1 MHTLISYAAP
11 PGPLAREALTK
22 LELPHL
28 AQLLQ
33 RMSIGARLQGEA
45 DDLTPV
51 FDRVLAQS
59 VGLEG
64 ADGLIPWAAHEAHQL
79 GLTTLHGLD
88 GWAWITPCHWN
99 VQSDHVE
106 MADPLQLGLTPRDA
120 ATLFT
125 AMQPYFAEDGITL
138 IAPTAGQPSTR
149 WLAHGAAFVGL
160 PTASLDRVAG
170 RSVDAWM
177 PRQHQAKPLRRLQN
191 EMQMLLYTHPV
202 NDQRTQ
208 FRLPIVN
215 AFWVSGTGSYDP
227 PPAHENTSASDTPC
241 SVRDTLRVPALND
254 DPAAWA
260 LAWHALDAST
270 LAHDVQRLAQG
281 EPVRVTLCS
290 NTAAVT
296 LEAKPLSAWERLR
309 RRIAPLQPHRLLA
322 TL

>member
-11 PGPLAREALTK
+11 PGPLARDALK
-22 LELPHL
+22 RLELPHL

-33 RMSIGARLQGEA
+33 RLSIGARLLGQA

-51 FDRVLAQS
+51 FERVLAQAE
-59 VGLEG
+59 GLEG

-79 GLTTLHGLD
+79 GLSTLHGLD

-106 MADPLQLGLTPRDA
+106 MSDPLQLALTPRDA
-120 ATLFT
+120 SALFM

-138 IAPTAGQPSTR
+138 IAPAAGQPSTR
-149 WLAHGAAFVGL
+149 WLAHGAAFAGL

-170 RSVDAWM
+170 RSVDAWI
-177 PRQHQAKPLRRLQN
+177 PRQPQAKPLRRLQN

-215 AFWVSGTGSYDP
+215 AFWVSGTGSYN
-227 PPAHENTSASDTPC
+227 PAAHAAHGSGSASPC
-241 SVRDTLRVPALND
+241 SVRDALRVPALND
-254 DPAAWA
+254 DPTGWS
-260 LAWHALDAST
+260 LAWQALDDST
-270 LAHDVQRLAQG
+270 LAHDVQRLELG

-290 NTAAVT
+290 NTGSVT
-296 LEAKPLSAWERLR
+296 LEAQPLSAWARLR
-309 RRIAPLQPHRLLA
+309 RRIAPLQPHQLLA